1 MHNLIADVKL
11 SIELEKK
18 GYDFY
23 SQTAKKTSN
32 PLAVST
38 LASLAERELVHLEKI
53 KEFYRNLTG
62 EKKLATDWLKDVE
75 VSPTKAELLKTIV
88 EKLRNNLAR
97 KFETQE
103 DINAAYLIAEGL
115 EKDSYTLYDKI
126 ASESTD
132 QTANI
137 FYAALAREEKEHFA
151 ILDETMQYLNDP
163 AEWFKQQERWIV
175 EG

>member
-1 MHNLIADVKL
+1 MNDLIADVKL

-23 SQTAKKTSN
+23 TQTAKRTGN
-32 PLAVST
+32 PLAAAT
-38 LASLAERELVHLEKI
+38 LSSLAERELVHLEKI

-62 EKKLATDWLKDVE
+62 EKKLASDWLKDVE
-75 VSPTKAELLKTIV
+75 VAPTKEDLLKIILK
-88 EKLRNNLAR
+88 KLQKSLDRN
-97 KFETQE
+97 FETQK
-103 DINAAYLIAEGL
+103 DINDAYLVAEGL
-115 EKDSYTLYDKI
+115 ERDSYTLYDKI
-126 ASESTD
+126 AAESTD

-151 ILDETMQYLNDP
+151 ILDETMLYLNDP
-163 AEWFKQQERWIV
+163 TEWFKQQEHWIV